1 VKLVFIDIIWYQK
14 EFTLHPAKNIR
25 TTLQDYER
33 ALIIFFT
40 KNNFRR
46 LYEEHGNF
54 QFFIFYFLFF
64 IFLFFVFCFYFT
76 SGMHAK
82 LIPTNKDTFFKK

>member
-14 EFTLHPAKNIR
+14 EFTLHPANNIR
-25 TTLQDYER
+25 TRLQDCER

-40 KNNFRR
+40 KNNFHR

-54 QFFIFYFLFF
+54 QFFYFLFLFF
-64 IFLFFVFCFYFT
+64 IFCFYFT
-76 SGMHAK
+76 SG
-82 LIPTNKDTFFKK
+82 IPNSTPQIRTLFLKNKIK